1 MVLTAYSRDILNKKV
16 IKKHKKIQFDTEV
29 ESAQPPFLCAFFIR
43 TARAQPSHETITE
56 IYAKKYNFNTNKGKT
71 RDGNQF

>member
-29 ESAQPPFLCAFFIR
+29 ESAQPPLLCAFFIR

-56 IYAKKYNFNTNKGKT
+56 IYAKKYNFNTNKGK
-71 RDGNQF
+71 N

>member
-1 MVLTAYSRDILNKKV
+1 M
-16 IKKHKKIQFDTEV
+16 IKKHKLIRFDTGVEV
-29 ESAQPPFLCAFFIR
+29 AQPLYLCGFFIVP
-43 TARAQPSHETITE
+43 ARAQPGHETITE

>member
-1 MVLTAYSRDILNKKV
+1 M
-16 IKKHKKIQFDTEV
+16 IKKYKLIRFDTEV
-29 ESAQPPFLCAFFIR
+29 ESAQTPFLCAFFIR
-43 TARAQPSHETITE
+43 TARAQPGHETMTE

>member
-1 MVLTAYSRDILNKKV
+1 M
-16 IKKHKKIQFDTEV
+16 IKKYKLIRFDTEV

-43 TARAQPSHETITE
+43 TAHAQPGHETITE

-71 RDGNQF
+71 RERKIFC